1 MIVWVMLYISLLC
14 YPKIVAKIEI
24 CGLHT
29 KRWNEQP
36 HPKRYVKRET
46 HISVLPA
53 KSWPAQSGSNP
64 RHPICKHRWLGV
76 PWITVRSKTRE
87 LWAQQVAI
95 HSNIFSHAILWNA
108 IPSWYAF
115 AFSFEYRAGTHQSP
129 KNFPHIL
136 VTFTYS
142 TEKHRWRC
150 LLLIFVFCFFRFLA

>member
-14 YPKIVAKIEI
+14 YPKIVAPIEI

-53 KSWPAQSGSNP
+53 KSWPVQSGSNP
-64 RHPICKHRWLGV
+64 GHPICKHRWLGV
-76 PWITVRSKTRE
+76 PWITVRSRSRE

-95 HSNIFSHAILWNA
+95 HSNIFSHDLTCHSLKCDSIMVCVCLFFW
-108 IPSWYAF
+108 ISC
-115 AFSFEYRAGTHQSP
+115 RHSP
-129 KNFPHIL
+129 KPQEFPTHTRYVHIQHG
-136 VTFTYS
+136 
-142 TEKHRWRC
+142 E
-150 LLLIFVFCFFRFLA
+150 A